1 MTFAHRAF
9 RTLGILLVL
18 LLFGLPVHAQGRP
31 NTLDARVD
39 ALSVTQLL
47 TSAAPALVDPDRQV
61 AAARY
66 VNWRIIGF
74 LLTLLLPIGLLIYYW
89 RNGLASARRDRLR
102 RKFRNEFAMRWLF
115 GATLAAIAWT
125 SALLPQF
132 FLYRLDRVMGMSQQ
146 SWTQWVASW
155 VVSLAIACVVTGT
168 IAAVILW
175 LADRTHQWYLYTM
188 AGVVVVAA
196 IYERGGG
203 FTSADGA
210 GLRAD
215 SSGEVAFY
223 VARMA
228 EHWAVGDPLRSALV
242 SALIIIVAMAVAVTV
257 ADRIGFR
264 RDDDPV
270 SRLALVGALLGCAY
284 LIALPTYL
292 AYDRASAARADI
304 AAVASTGD
312 RASAVRAM
320 VRRADQNLEP
330 ICPNGFAM
338 LYFAQTPAL
347 GERISTF
354 NGTPDP
360 CK

>member
-1 MTFAHRAF
+1 MSFAHKALRAA
-9 RTLGILLVL
+9 GISLVL

-31 NTLDARVD
+31 SALDARVD
-39 ALSVTQLL
+39 ALSVARLSTNP
-47 TSAAPALVDPDRQV
+47 APALVDPDRQI

-66 VNWRIIGF
+66 VNWRITGF
-74 LLTLLLPIGLLIYYW
+74 LLSFALPIGILIYYW
-89 RNGLASARRDRLR
+89 RNGFASARRDGLR
-102 RKFRNEFAMRWLF
+102 RRFRSEFAVRWIF
-115 GATLAAIAWT
+115 GAILAAIAWT
-125 SALLPQF
+125 AALLPQF
-132 FLYRLDRVMGMSQQ
+132 FLYRLDRVMGISPQ
-146 SWTQWVASW
+146 SWTQWAASW
-155 VVSLAIACVVTGT
+155 VVSFAMACVVTGT

-188 AGVVVVAA
+188 AGVIVVAA

-203 FTSADGA
+203 FASADGA
-210 GLRAD
+210 GLPAD
-215 SSGEVAFY
+215 TPGEVAFY
-223 VARMA
+223 TARLA

-242 SALIIIVAMAVAVTV
+242 LALIIIVAMAIAVTI

-270 SRLALVGALLGCAY
+270 SRLALVGGLLGCAY
-284 LIALPTYL
+284 LIALPAYL

-304 AAVASTGD
+304 AAVAATGD

-320 VRRADQNLEP
+320 VRRADQDLEP
-330 ICPNGFAM
+330 VCPNEFAM